1 MLIAKRYELVISLYW
16 TRWCSLVTLQVMHNL
31 FCLFS
36 YAAKHLLR
44 ASAMSAV
51 LGSALL
57 GGTARAGG
65 HEAVSADAA
74 AQAISQG
81 AVVVDVRSDSRFAQG
96 HLPQA
101 TRLVAAAGRY
111 SSAAL
116 ARAVS
121 DAGVDL
127 SRTVVLVGEPGD
139 LEAQALWR
147 TLSVYARGRV
157 LWLVGGI
164 PEWQMTGRS
173 LSTQSFVA
181 KAVPQHLVALR
192 SEPAQS
198 RMAGFSLRESHVSV
212 APAQWAAAQ

>member
-16 TRWCSLVTLQVMHNL
+16 TRWRSVVTLWSMQNL
-31 FCLFS
+31 VCLLS
-36 YAAKHLLR
+36 YAAKRLLR
-44 ASAMSAV
+44 ASAMPAV
-51 LGSALL
+51 LGCALL
-57 GGTARAGG
+57 SATAHAGG

-74 AQAISQG
+74 AQAIAQG

-101 TRLVAAAGRY
+101 TRLAAAASRY
-111 SSAAL
+111 SSATL

-139 LEAQALWR
+139 ADAQALWR
-147 TLSVYARGRV
+147 TLSVYASGRV

-164 PEWQMTGRS
+164 AEWQMTGRS

-181 KAVPQHLVALR
+181 KAVPQHLVALHR
-192 SEPAQS
+192 EPAQS
-198 RMAGFSLRESHVSV
+198 RMAGFSVREAHAGV
-212 APAQWAAAQ
+212 APVQWAAAQ